1 MDGDGDDDGDDDG
14 DGNGDGNS
22 DDGDD
27 QEPACC
33 LRRAVGNVCAEESG
47 GGEEVAAVLTSIL
60 HSDTIENFC
69 TSTSEEGHLV
79 IWVMIL

>member
-1 MDGDGDDDGDDDG
+1 MDGDGDDDG

-69 TSTSEEGHLV
+69 TSEEGHLV
-79 IWVMIL
+79 IWMMIL